1 MSIVVPL
8 LVSVSG
14 ILTYNDLQLQIT
26 RLLDGEDAVASSIS
40 TNTIAQVIALG
51 ERRIYRNLK
60 SAFNEKAW
68 GLTVTANAVTLPADF
83 QTASIVHFGKKP
95 LEPVSEEFL
104 LERNTFDTSGTPRFF
119 AVAGGSL
126 IFSPA
131 VATGTALQGRYYCS
145 LPALNASTLPGN
157 ALFAASEDLF
167 IYAALAESAP
177 FFEQDQRVP
186 MWNAKFNAILDD
198 INTNQQRAAYSAGR
212 IRIRPSTRLMR

>member
-1 MSIVVPL
+1 MSLVVPL
-8 LVSVSG
+8 LVGASG

-26 RLLDGEDAVASSIS
+26 RLLDGEDAASSSIA
-40 TNTIAQVIALG
+40 TDTIRQVIALG

-131 VATGTALQGRYYCS
+131 VADGTALQGRYYYS
-145 LPALNASTLPGN
+145 LPALSASTLSGN
-157 ALFAASEDLF
+157 ALFAYNEDLF
-167 IYAALAESAP
+167 IYAALVESAP
-177 FFEQDQRVP
+177 FFEQDKRVP
-186 MWNAKFNAILDD
+186 LWQAKFNSILED
-198 INTNQQRAAYSAGR
+198 ININHQRAAYSAGR
-212 IRIRPSTRLMR
+212 MSIRPSTRLMR